1 LALTILGNA
10 LPLLGVMLVGWDIYT
25 LLIFYWCETVI
36 FGFWT
41 VVTIGLHRDS
51 DIKALRHHDT
61 QKEGGSAAAV
71 ILALHAGF
79 FMAIHLFLMSSL
91 YGTEWPGHLNS
102 LGAFVGT
109 FIIGQNLWP
118 MLAGAFV
125 QRALVFWEDH
135 RANSVTPATAGLYL
149 RIVVMQMVIIF
160 GSWGVLMLGSGLFG
174 LMLLVAMKTVLDL
187 YWPRIIAFALR
198 IAGMKPSHRRG

>member
-1 LALTILGNA
+1 MALTILGNA

-25 LLIFYWCETVI
+25 LLIFYWCETMI

-41 VVTIGLHRDS
+41 VVTIGFHRDS
-51 DIKALRHHDT
+51 DANAPWRPDARR
-61 QKEGGSAAAV
+61 QGGSAATV
-71 ILALHAGF
+71 IVALHAGF
-79 FMAIHLFLMSSL
+79 FMAIHLFLMNSL
-91 YGTEWPGHLNS
+91 YGKEWPGHLSS
-102 LGAFVGT
+102 LGAFVDT

-118 MLAGAFV
+118 MLAGSFL

-135 RANSVTPATAGLYL
+135 RANSVTAATVGLYL

-174 LMLLVAMKTVLDL
+174 LLLLVAMKTVLDL
-187 YWPRIIAFALR
+187 YWPRIIAFALKL
-198 IAGMKPSHRRG
+198 AGMMPSHRRG